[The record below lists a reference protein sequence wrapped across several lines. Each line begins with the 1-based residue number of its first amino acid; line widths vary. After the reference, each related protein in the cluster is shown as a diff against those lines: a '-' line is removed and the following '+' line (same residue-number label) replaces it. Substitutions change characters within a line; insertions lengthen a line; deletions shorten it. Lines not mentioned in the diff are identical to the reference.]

1 LHDPSFLKTK
11 TPAGFSLLEIMIV
24 VVILG
29 LLGAMGIIAFQHN
42 RNRVMAS
49 ALGADLRVYR
59 DAVDQCLMDT
69 GQYNLGAPAGQLSDL
84 LKPYIRLGN
93 WTSPTPVGG
102 KWVVDSQLDGISLS
116 VGVEGFT
123 ASSVAIELADRLF
136 DDGNLTTGRMRL
148 IGSGKLIYI
157 VEE

>member
-1 LHDPSFLKTK
+1 LNTKKT
-11 TPAGFSLLEIMIV
+11 AGFSLLEIMIV

-29 LLGAMGIIAFQHN
+29 LLAAMGIIAFQHN

-49 ALGADLRVYR
+49 VLGADMRVYR
-59 DAVDQCLMDT
+59 EAVEQCLMDT

-84 LKPYIRLGN
+84 LRPYIRLGN
-93 WTSPTPVGG
+93 WESPTPVGG
-102 KWVVDSQLDGISLS
+102 QWVVDTQLDGIRIS

-123 ASSVAIELADRLF
+123 ASLIAIELADRLF
-136 DDGNLTTGRMRL
+136 DDGNLATGRMRL
-148 IGSGKLIYI
+148 MGPGKFILI